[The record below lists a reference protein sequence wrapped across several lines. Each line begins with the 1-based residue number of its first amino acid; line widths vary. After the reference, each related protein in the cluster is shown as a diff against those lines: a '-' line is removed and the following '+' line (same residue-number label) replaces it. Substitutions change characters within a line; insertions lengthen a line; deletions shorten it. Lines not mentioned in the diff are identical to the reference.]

1 MRELPPPRASGLP
14 SAGSGDRAP
23 TEYAGF
29 GLSPRAEEKKR
40 AGAPPGDYRP
50 ISSRLPLV
58 AIHLSAGPANLVSI
72 GFARAIPIS
81 AGPGGFRRRTA
92 ARPRPPLRDIL
103 LAAAVDMSKRRIRR
117 GPPAHKAA
125 QLPAF
130 SVHLAGRI
138 TPCGAS
144 SVRRENLLIFASIAL
159 IRRFAR
165 RGRRQTAQP
174 STIRPVE
181 MPGAEQ
187 MALVEARDIV
197 KRFGSL
203 TAVDGISFAVD
214 RAEVVGFLG
223 PNGAGKS
230 TAMKIISGFLEP
242 TSGQAFIEGYDSQTQ
257 PMEARRCL
265 GYLPEGAPA
274 YGDMSV
280 ADFLGFIA
288 AMHGLSKR
296 QANDRLAELVERIDL
311 ADVWNQ
317 RIEQL
322 SKGFKRRV
330 GIAQALV
337 HDPDVLILDEPTD
350 GLDPNQ
356 KHEMRELI
364 RSIAPQKAIVISTH
378 ILEEVE
384 AVCTRAIIIAKGR
397 MLADATPAELLARPH
412 ETELAVTIAT
422 ADPRK
427 AIEIISTQPGVSKV
441 YVAERI
447 DGVTR
452 LLVHAPQNR
461 PTAAELAGI
470 LGRSN
475 IVVSEMFLKRAS
487 LEDVFRE
494 ITNGSR
500 N

>member
-1 MRELPPPRASGLP
+1 
-14 SAGSGDRAP
+14 
-23 TEYAGF
+23 
-29 GLSPRAEEKKR
+29 
-40 AGAPPGDYRP
+40 
-50 ISSRLPLV
+50 
-58 AIHLSAGPANLVSI
+58 
-72 GFARAIPIS
+72 
-81 AGPGGFRRRTA
+81 
-92 ARPRPPLRDIL
+92 
-103 LAAAVDMSKRRIRR
+103 
-117 GPPAHKAA
+117 
-125 QLPAF
+125 
-130 SVHLAGRI
+130 
-138 TPCGAS
+138 
-144 SVRRENLLIFASIAL
+144 
-159 IRRFAR
+159 
-165 RGRRQTAQP
+165 
-174 STIRPVE
+174 
-181 MPGAEQ
+181 

-242 TSGQAFIEGYDSQTQ
+242 TSGQAFIEGYDSHTQ
-257 PMEARRCL
+257 PIEARRRL

-274 YGDMSV
+274 YADMSV
-280 ADFLGFIA
+280 GDFLGFIA
-288 AMHGLSKR
+288 GMHGLSKR

-311 ADVWNQ
+311 KDVWNQ
-317 RIEQL
+317 RIESL

-364 RSIAPQKAIVISTH
+364 RAIAPQKAIVISTH

-412 ETELAVTIAT
+412 ETEALAMTIAT

-427 AIEIISTQPGVSKV
+427 AIEILSTQPGVSKV
-441 YVAERI
+441 YVAERV
-447 DGVTR
+447 DGATR
-452 LLVHAPQNR
+452 LLVHAPQKR